1 MCLRHELGF
10 TLIELLVTITI
21 LSLMMTAVFG
31 AFALQNHVYIQ
42 QDATTELEENVRIGM
57 PVVLDRLRGTG
68 YGVPTTNLTQWVPWV
83 TGFSSNPLITT
94 GPPATISVA
103 ACTAV
108 PVATL
113 NGTATQGAT
122 TLTLSDAS
130 EVDTSTRRLLWIGEQ
145 TFALVTGKSGAT
157 VTIDTDPTTTG
168 NQGLPRA
175 YLVGTPICR
184 VDVVTYSVN
193 SSTQTLQLD
202 EHHGAGAVPV
212 IEHVSD
218 FRITTVNTARYE
230 IRVTVS
236 GQALGTVHG
245 TQTVTRELTS
255 DVLMRNKL

>member
-1 MCLRHELGF
+1 MIPQNARGF

-21 LSLMMTAVFG
+21 LGLMMTAVVG

-57 PVVLDRLRGTG
+57 PVVIDRLRGTG
-68 YGVPTTNLTQWVPWV
+68 YGVPTTNLSQWVPWV

-103 ACTAV
+103 ACSAL
-108 PVATL
+108 PVAAL
-113 NGTATQGAT
+113 STAAIQGAT
-122 TLTLSDAS
+122 TLMLSDAS
-130 EVDTSTRRLLWIGEQ
+130 EVDTSTRRLLWIGEN
-145 TFALVTGKSGAT
+145 TFALITGVNGTT

-184 VDVVTYSVN
+184 VDVITYSVN
-193 SSTQTLQLD
+193 SSTQTLELD
-202 EHHGAGAVPV
+202 EHHGAGAAPV

-218 FRITTVNTARYE
+218 FHITTVNAVRYE
-230 IRVTVS
+230 VSVTVS
-236 GQALGTVHG
+236 GQALDSLHG
-245 TQTVTRELTS
+245 TQSVERELTS